1 MDRIIVTTTNSIEG
15 KKIVEY
21 KDVIFGEVVNG
32 VDFIKDFAAGIT
44 NIFGGRSGSYE
55 NELISARE
63 NALKELKQRANSI
76 GANAIVGV
84 KVDYET
90 LGQGGTML
98 MVTISGTAVI
108 VE

>member
-1 MDRIIVTTTNSIEG
+1 MNNVIITTTNDIEG

-21 KDVIFGEVVNG
+21 KGIIFGEVVNG

-44 NIFGGRSGSYE
+44 NFIGGRSGSYE
-55 NELISARE
+55 NELIDARKDAINE
-63 NALKELKQRANSI
+63 MRERAI
-76 GANAIVGV
+76 DMGANAVVGV

-90 LGQGGTML
+90 LGQGGNML
-98 MVTISGTAVI
+98 MVTASGTAVI